1 MGATSSS
8 TGTMINPVKTTSMGR
23 TFYGSKTLEIMNQSG
38 GGSPPSYAFNLPNI
52 PKATL
57 PAALSLT
64 PKPYDPDLESF
75 ELNRGSHSFLP

>member
-1 MGATSSS
+1 
-8 TGTMINPVKTTSMGR
+8 
-23 TFYGSKTLEIMNQSG
+23 MNQSG
-38 GGSPPSYAFNLPNI
+38 GGSPPSYTFVLPNI